1 MAAPGSR
8 PSKPNHERVEES
20 TLALITAAIQLF
32 GEKGYHQTT
41 AAEIGSRAG
50 FSRNMVRDRYGTK
63 EELLRSLFE
72 AEFGRRLL
80 PAARRERRGRGL
92 DRVLGVLDDLT
103 TSVEAEPELIRAM
116 IALTFETPVALR
128 GFAPWF
134 EELIEVYQS
143 ELRDHLRAGQ
153 YDGSVREDMDA
164 DREAEQF
171 VSYAIGLCFRSV
183 LYREKY
189 DFAGALRAWRDR
201 AIKDYSASTGT
212 SPATGGG

>member
-1 MAAPGSR
+1 VAAPGSR

-20 TLALITAAIQLF
+20 TLALITAAIHLF

-72 AEFGRRLL
+72 AEFGQRLL
-80 PAARRERRGRGL
+80 PAARDGRRGPGL
-92 DRVLGVLDDLT
+92 DRALGVLDDLIAAA
-103 TSVEAEPELIRAM
+103 EDEPELIRAM

-134 EELIEVYQS
+134 EQLIEVYQA
-143 ELRDHLRAGQ
+143 ELRDHLRTGQ
-153 YDGSVREDMDA
+153 HDGSVREDIDA

-171 VSYAIGLCFRSV
+171 VSYAIGLCFRSA
-183 LYREKY
+183 LYRESY
-189 DFAGALRAWRDR
+189 DFPGALRSWRDR
-201 AIKDYSASTGT
+201 AVKEYSVAAGVR
-212 SPATGGG
+212 G